1 MRRNRLTVSST
12 ALVLYEHVA
21 TFSQEVQLIWLAK
34 TSLATVLFLVNRYV
48 LLSSA
53 TLNMLEKF
61 NVSRNARKVLLV
73 SQGICVIVF
82 LATWTAFVM
91 LRVYVMTARKW
102 CPVNLVSVSFKLKC
116 MMTTLYYL
124 HQAALAESCFVAG
137 LAPDIGPNIGFVLKA
152 PLVTSHIFAILAR
165 ASSILSD
172 ALVLVITFF
181 GIQNAFTRAHT
192 RMSRPLTSLVR
203 DGMLYFMC
211 VAPLVYK
218 AKWHILAARYFC
230 LIASTWLYIS
240 LEDHIS
246 PHSSF
251 CRKSTLCS
259 WTSSAHSLRL
269 SSIIMSRFLLNIRQ
283 IQGPLDQA
291 SDEDCDDHSCPS
303 SPSASLNTS
312 IAMDSVV
319 ASSSLR
325 SSIATVYV

>member
-1 MRRNRLTVSST
+1 MSQSVLTLVSQAQNYQASIFCQLAAS

-102 CPVNLVSVSFKLKC
+102 CPVNL
-116 MMTTLYYL
+116 
-124 HQAALAESCFVAG
+124 AALAESCFVAG

-240 LEDHIS
+240 LE
-246 PHSSF
+246 
-251 CRKSTLCS
+251 
-259 WTSSAHSLRL
+259 
-269 SSIIMSRFLLNIRQ
+269 
-283 IQGPLDQA
+283 
-291 SDEDCDDHSCPS
+291 
-303 SPSASLNTS
+303 
-312 IAMDSVV
+312 
-319 ASSSLR
+319 
-325 SSIATVYV
+325 